1 MSLPIYGDVLVI
13 SCMRNIEHLIKIKK
27 LNKNRKGSI
36 EGLPLQLMIMII
48 IATMGTA
55 ILVGWMGSI
64 DSPKSIGT
72 VEVVS
77 GDIVLNGSS
86 TSDGV
91 LEIYVA
97 DQNGNPL
104 SGATVVLSGLGVT
117 DRNGKTAH
125 LNTDS
130 GGYAKFDGLR
140 ITLRGAEI
148 GFITVN
154 VSMSE
159 YGENNSTRVAV
170 IS

>member
-1 MSLPIYGDVLVI
+1 
-13 SCMRNIEHLIKIKK
+13 MRKIERLTKK
-27 LNKNRKGSI
+27 LHRNKRGSI
-36 EGLPLQLMIMII
+36 EGLPLQLMIVII

-72 VEVVS
+72 VDVVS
-77 GDIVLNGSS
+77 GDILLNGGS
-86 TSDGV
+86 TYDGMV
-91 LEIYVA
+91 EIYVA

-104 SGATVVLSGLGVT
+104 GGATVVLSGMGVT
-117 DRNGKTAH
+117 DKNGRTAY

-130 GGYAKFDGLR
+130 SGYAKFDGLR
-140 ITLRGAEI
+140 ISLRGAGV

-154 VSMSE
+154 VSMSD
-159 YGENNSTRVAV
+159 YGENNTARVAV

>member
-1 MSLPIYGDVLVI
+1 M
-13 SCMRNIEHLIKIKK
+13 KK
-27 LNKNRKGSI
+27 LKGNSRGSI

-55 ILVGWMGSI
+55 ILIGWMGSI
-64 DSPKSIGT
+64 DSPKHIGT

-77 GDIVLNGSS
+77 GDIVLDGNS
-86 TSDGV
+86 TSNGFI
-91 LEIYVA
+91 EIYVA
-97 DQNGNPL
+97 DQSGNPL
-104 SGATVVLSGLGVT
+104 GGATVVLSGLGVT
-117 DRNGKTAH
+117 DRNGRTAYA
-125 LNTDS
+125 NTDS
-130 GGYAKFDGLR
+130 RGYAKFEGLN

-159 YGENNSTRVAV
+159 YGENNSSRVAV

>member
-1 MSLPIYGDVLVI
+1 
-13 SCMRNIEHLIKIKK
+13 MRNAKHLIKN

-55 ILVGWMGSI
+55 ILVGWMGDI
-64 DSPKSIGT
+64 DSPKHIGA

-77 GDIVLNGSS
+77 GDIVLEGNS
-86 TSDGV
+86 TSDGAV
-91 LEIYVA
+91 RIYVS
-97 DQNGNPL
+97 DQDGNPL
-104 SGATVVLSGLGVT
+104 GGATVVLSGLGIT
-117 DRNGKTAH
+117 DENGKTAYRTTDSRGYAEFEH
-125 LNTDS
+125 LN
-130 GGYAKFDGLR
+130 

-159 YGENNSTRVAV
+159 YGENNTSRVAV

>member
-1 MSLPIYGDVLVI
+1 
-13 SCMRNIEHLIKIKK
+13 MRNMQHLIKK
-27 LNKNRKGSI
+27 LGKNKKGSI

-64 DSPKSIGT
+64 DSPKHIGS

-77 GDIVLNGSS
+77 GEIILDGNS
-86 TSDGV
+86 TSDGAIR
-91 LEIYVA
+91 IYVS
-97 DQNGNPL
+97 DQDGNPL
-104 SGATVVLSGLGVT
+104 GGATVVLSGLGVT
-117 DRNGKTAH
+117 DGNGRTAYKT
-125 LNTDS
+125 TDS
-130 GGYAKFDGLR
+130 RGYAEFEHLS
-140 ITLRGAEI
+140 ITLRGADI

-159 YGENNSTRVAV
+159 YGENNTARVAV

>member
-1 MSLPIYGDVLVI
+1 
-13 SCMRNIEHLIKIKK
+13 MRNIEHLVKK
-27 LNKNRKGSI
+27 LNKNRRGSI
-36 EGLPLQLMIMII
+36 EGLPLQLMIVII

-64 DSPKSIGT
+64 DPPKSIGT

-77 GDIVLNGSS
+77 GDIVLEGSS
-86 TSDGV
+86 TSNGMI
-91 LEIYVA
+91 EIYVA

-117 DRNGKTAH
+117 DKNGRTAY
-125 LNTDS
+125 LNTD
-130 GGYAKFDGLR
+130 GRGYAKFDGLN
-140 ITLRGAEI
+140 ITLRGAGI

-159 YGENNSTRVAV
+159 YGENNTARVAV

>member
-1 MSLPIYGDVLVI
+1 MSNKQRL
-13 SCMRNIEHLIKIKK
+13 MKK
-27 LNKNRKGSI
+27 LNRSKKGSI

-55 ILVGWMGSI
+55 ILIGWMGNI
-64 DSPKSIGT
+64 DTPKHIGG

-77 GDIVLNGSS
+77 GDIVLNGNN
-86 TSDGV
+86 TTNGYIEV
-91 LEIYVA
+91 YVT

-104 SGATVVLSGLGVT
+104 SGATVVLSGLGVA
-117 DRNGKTAH
+117 DKNGKTAYA
-125 LNTDS
+125 NTNS
-130 GGYAKFDGLR
+130 MGYATFDGLK
-140 ITLRGAEI
+140 ITLRGSEI

-154 VSMSE
+154 VSMPE

>member
-1 MSLPIYGDVLVI
+1 
-13 SCMRNIEHLIKIKK
+13 MRKIERLTKK
-27 LNKNRKGSI
+27 LNRNKRGSI

-48 IATMGTA
+48 IATIGTA
-55 ILVGWMGSI
+55 ILVGWMGNI

-77 GDIVLNGSS
+77 GDILLDGNS
-86 TSDGV
+86 TSNGII
-91 LEIYVA
+91 EIYVT
-97 DQNGNPL
+97 DQDKNPL

-117 DRNGKTAH
+117 DKNGKTAYA
-125 LNTDS
+125 NTDS
-130 GGYAKFDGLR
+130 RGYAKFEGLH

-148 GFITVN
+148 GFITIN